1 MGPTGTAAL
10 TSFSPA
16 PRPGPRM
23 RPTGR
28 SGGRLAR
35 YNSRVSRRQFSP
47 SVIGL
52 AEEPLGEVNPLLH
65 LGELISEPCK
75 FVVQRIQLLLVRWI
89 AGVSRNAPCDGFA
102 EPRPGQQQQSS
113 DADDYEWDRHDE
125 HFGNALKDLEVHAP
139 LDEAGAS
146 KVSSRNGDLSL
157 SPGERCLTRK
167 CSRQTEAGRSSAKGR
182 ASQRR

>member
-1 MGPTGTAAL
+1 VWL
-10 TSFSPA
+10 REA
-16 PRPGPRM
+16 PRGRTVVVRVLRYHCILPVWRTPANGFGRDPTGPRM

-28 SGGRLAR
+28 RGGRLAR

-47 SVIGL
+47 SVIGP
-52 AEEPLGEVNPLLH
+52 AEKPLGEVNPLLH

-75 FVVQRIQLLLVRWI
+75 LVVQRIQLLLVRWI
-89 AGVSRNAPCDGFA
+89 ARVSRNAPCDGFA
-102 EPRPGQQQQSS
+102 EPRPGQQQQPS

-146 KVSSRNGDLSL
+146 KVSSRNGDPPRHPLR
-157 SPGERCLTRK
+157 PR
-167 CSRQTEAGRSSAKGR
+167 AGR
-182 ASQRR
+182 